1 MAELRE
7 VFEMATKQ
15 TEPERDSWRQQ
26 QEMQDRS
33 KRKSRVGATL
43 IAAVLVGVAL
53 VAVLATTLTNDR
65 SAPSVANQPTI
76 VGPGEAGQSSLVLD
90 LTTGETSDS
99 RPLPQQ
105 LMGASLYAISPD
117 GESVAYG
124 TCCTPPNFISVV
136 GLDGSNER
144 RVTPDGIDAYGP
156 NWSPDGRQ
164 LVYQGRDGTTTE
176 LGDLF
181 VVDVSTG
188 TVDRVTHL
196 PRSYTSTWSMHPSFT
211 PDGERII
218 FHMPR
223 EDGAVSDLWS
233 VDADGGEP
241 TIVRR
246 DASFGEYS
254 PDGTSLAYVDPT
266 PNGGSALRVVLP
278 SDDVLTVARGE
289 EFGRARWSPDGSRLA
304 YSELDVLYVFDVAT
318 GDVER
323 VTGGGSGAWL
333 HDGRL
338 LVVG

>member
-26 QEMQDRS
+26 QEMQHRS
-33 KRKSRVGATL
+33 TRKSRAGAIL
-43 IAAVLVGVAL
+43 VAAVLVGVAL
-53 VAVLATTLTNDR
+53 VAVLATTMTDDR
-65 SAPSVANQPTI
+65 SAPNVADQPT
-76 VGPGEAGQSSLVLD
+76 VVDPGEAGQSSFVLD
-90 LTTGETSDS
+90 LTTRETSDS
-99 RPLPQQ
+99 RPLPPQ

-144 RVTPDGIDAYGP
+144 RVTPDDMDAYGP

-164 LVYQGRDGTTTE
+164 LVYQGRDGATLE

-196 PRSYTSTWSMHPSFT
+196 PSSSNNYWSMHPSFT

-246 DASFGEYS
+246 DALFGEYS
-254 PDGTSLAYVDPT
+254 PDGTSLAYVEPT
-266 PNGGSALRVVLP
+266 PDGGSALRVVLP

-289 EFGRARWSPDGSRLA
+289 EFGRAKWSPDGSRIA
-304 YSELDVLYVFDVAT
+304 YSELDVLYVFDVTT

-323 VTGGGSGAWL
+323 VANGEYGNWL
-333 HDGRL
+333 DDGRL
-338 LVVG
+338 VVVG

>member
-26 QEMQDRS
+26 QEMQHSS
-33 KRKSRVGATL
+33 KRKSRVGAIL
-43 IAAVLVGVAL
+43 VAAVLVGVAL

-65 SAPSVANQPTI
+65 SAPSVADQPT
-76 VGPGEAGQSSLVLD
+76 VVDPGEAGQSSFILD

-99 RPLPQQ
+99 RPLPPQ

-124 TCCTPPNFISVV
+124 TCCAPPNFISVA
-136 GLDGSNER
+136 GLDGSNDR

-164 LVYQGRDGTTTE
+164 LVYQGRDGATVE
-176 LGDLF
+176 MGDLF

-196 PRSYTSTWSMHPSFT
+196 PRSYTHAWSMHPSFT

-233 VDADGGEP
+233 VDVDGGEP

-246 DASFGEYS
+246 DALFGEYS
-254 PDGTSLAYVDPT
+254 PDGASLAYVEPT
-266 PNGGSALRVVLP
+266 LDGGSALRVVLP
-278 SDDVLTVARGE
+278 SDEVLTIARGE
-289 EFGRARWSPDGSRLA
+289 EFGRARWSSDGSRIA
-304 YSELDVLYVFDVAT
+304 YSEHDVLYVFDVAT
-318 GDVER
+318 GDAER
-323 VTGGGSGAWL
+323 VLHGRSGTWL
-333 HDGRL
+333 ADGRL